1 MVNDC
6 SLDSSYLSADKW
18 IAVDV
23 FGVKCHERRWREIRN
38 RLGSGSVFLGLFWF
52 FFCICVKIQ

>member
-23 FGVKCHERRWREIRN
+23 FGIKCHERRWRKINKETDLIQYFW
-38 RLGSGSVFLGLFWF
+38 GCFGFFSVCG
-52 FFCICVKIQ
+52 